1 MTSNTG
7 ICSNAVKE
15 NGNFCLS
22 NDGDELL
29 IWETQTVNL
38 VDPRMFLLV
47 GVGQS
52 LLTSRDR
59 PQITELLSGCSP
71 VGRSWEVREC
81 FRGLEEF
88 GVHVIGSA

>member
-1 MTSNTG
+1 VKANSG
-7 ICSNAVKE
+7 ICFNTDE
-15 NGNFCLS
+15 ERGNFCLS

-52 LLTSRDR
+52 LPTSRDR
-59 PQITELLSGCSP
+59 PRITELLSGCCA

-81 FRGLEEF
+81 FRGLGEF